1 MTPTASQRCG
11 DVVGFQFVG
20 EQQVVLFAPESG
32 DVMVCSLPDWH
43 DFLINPN
50 ASLSP
55 ALRAMGLFP
64 G

>member
-1 MTPTASQRCG
+1 MTPSGGQRCG
-11 DVVGFQFVG
+11 DVVGFQFAG

-32 DVMVCSLPDWH
+32 DVMVCTLTDWQNL
-43 DFLINPN
+43 LIDPH

-55 ALRAMGLFP
+55 PLRVMGLFP

>member
-1 MTPTASQRCG
+1 MTLTGSQRCG
-11 DVVGFQFVG
+11 DLTGFQFVG

-32 DVMVCSLPDWH
+32 DVMVCALTEWQD
-43 DFLINPN
+43 LLENPH

-55 ALRAMGLFP
+55 SLRAMGLFP